1 MFTRI
6 CVVIITP
13 QQIHCI
19 FCGIYHVSLYWK
31 ASAKLTKP
39 SVWIPCSTIAWHAPY
54 KIHIHLSAA
63 HCWKLVNSVS
73 MVCSLWVLWTMTQ
86 PTLSICWTL
95 FWCVPGCPL
104 YDKIR
109 HNFYILMQGVS
120 SQQNFTFRNHP
131 SVTLLML
138 YLQFDITF
146 SFWHLYLPESRFRP
160 YRFLSRFGDFGWTE
174 YPTRW
179 SLLLRLS
186 KGICF
191 CRLDYKL
198 LVTTMSHLHFK
209 GTIP

>member
-86 PTLSICWTL
+86 PTLSICRTL

-104 YDKIR
+104 YDENQTQFLYPNAGCEFTTEFHFSKSSKRYFIDVISAVW
-109 HNFYILMQGVS
+109 HNVFILTSLSSRIKVS
-120 SQQNFTFRNHP
+120 
-131 SVTLLML
+131 TLS
-138 YLQFDITF
+138 I
-146 SFWHLYLPESRFRP
+146 SE
-160 YRFLSRFGDFGWTE
+160 
-174 YPTRW
+174 
-179 SLLLRLS
+179 
-186 KGICF
+186 
-191 CRLDYKL
+191 
-198 LVTTMSHLHFK
+198 
-209 GTIP
+209 